1 MMWGIIFSMF
11 FGDILATENKRTNG
25 KILTWDTR
33 KEAETWARKNCGP
46 NCFQAVEIKEEDNE
60 SRN

>member
-1 MMWGIIFSMF
+1 MF
-11 FGDILATENKRTNG
+11 FGDILATEGNKING

-46 NCFQAVEIKEEDNE
+46 NYFQAIEIKEED
-60 SRN
+60 SGDGK